1 MFNAKVCYYMS
12 LWWVLHFTFKG
23 LKLVVIHMCFWC
35 LQGTVSANNVVC
47 RSYSIS
53 YHKGLWHQVN
63 GRILNH
69 LITSDCPLTQ
79 MPQMG
84 LEYWTPIYGCL
95 NVVWCIRTPP
105 KINIEPENDGF
116 EDDFPFPGVY
126 SQVPC
131 YYLPGYK
138 SSGWGHGVNGPSSPN
153 AGEL

>member
-1 MFNAKVCYYMS
+1 MFTAKVCYMS

-47 RSYSIS
+47 RNYSIS
-53 YHKGLWHQVN
+53 YHEGLWHQVN

-95 NVVWCIRTPP
+95 NVVWFICTPP
-105 KINIEPENDGF
+105 KI
-116 EDDFPFPGVY
+116 
-126 SQVPC
+126 
-131 YYLPGYK
+131 
-138 SSGWGHGVNGPSSPN
+138 SSSNLKTMVSKIIFLFQGWKFSGPMLIFRDINLLGEAMVNGPSSPN
-153 AGEL
+153 SAGEL